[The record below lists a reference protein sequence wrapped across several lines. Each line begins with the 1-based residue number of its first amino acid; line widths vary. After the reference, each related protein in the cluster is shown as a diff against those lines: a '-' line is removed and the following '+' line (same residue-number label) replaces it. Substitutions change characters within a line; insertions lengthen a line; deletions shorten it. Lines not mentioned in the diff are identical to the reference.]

1 MGNPQMENLRTT
13 DLYLV
18 AYLLNQKIQPTRITT
33 EGLNGRKKIIFLFNS
48 APDVMRYMDAFNRGE
63 ATANVSAFRH
73 DYETVRDW
81 MFASLRS

>member
-1 MGNPQMENLRTT
+1 MENLRTT

-33 EGLNGRKKIIFLFNS
+33 EGLNARKKIIFLFNS
-48 APDVMRYMDAFNRGE
+48 NAEVRRYMDAFNRGE
-63 ATANVSAFRH
+63 ATANVSEFRH

-81 MFASLRS
+81 MFASLRG

>member
-1 MGNPQMENLRTT
+1 MGNPQTENLRTT

-33 EGLNGRKKIIFLFNS
+33 EGLNGKKKIIFLFNGNT
-48 APDVMRYMDAFNRGE
+48 DVVRHMDAFNRGE
-63 ATANVSAFRH
+63 ATANVSEFRH

-81 MFASLRS
+81 MFASLRE